1 MQAPNY
7 RPMSD
12 YRVKFELFSVNMSR
26 LFKQI
31 QFCVIGDRA
40 LLGWKKIDYYNENR
54 FEIFFIEFSFY
65 NS

>member
-12 YRVKFELFSVNMSR
+12 YRIKFELFSVNMSR
-26 LFKQI
+26 LYKQI

-54 FEIFFIEFSFY
+54 FEIFCIEFSFY